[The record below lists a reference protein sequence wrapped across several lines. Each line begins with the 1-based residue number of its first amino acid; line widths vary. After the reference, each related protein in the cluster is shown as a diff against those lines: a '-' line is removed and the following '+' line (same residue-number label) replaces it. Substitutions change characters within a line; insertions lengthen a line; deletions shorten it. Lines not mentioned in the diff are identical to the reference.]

1 MTLPSLRIAIA
12 GLGTVGAGVI
22 RILQTHA
29 DTIARRA
36 GKRIEIVA
44 VHARTRG
51 KDRCVDLSAYEW
63 VDDPLSLAARADIDV
78 IVEVMGGEE
87 GTAKTL
93 TEAAL
98 KAGKN
103 VVTANKAMLAKH
115 GMALAAL
122 AEAQGGDLRYEA
134 AVAGGI
140 PIIKALREGF
150 AGNDIR
156 ALYGILNGTCNYI
169 LTEMR
174 TGGRDF
180 PDVLKEAQE
189 KGYAE
194 ADPTF
199 DVEGIDAAHKLSI
212 LTALA
217 FGVKLDFDAI
227 DITGI
232 RKINAKDIRFADEL
246 GYRIKLLG
254 IAERTSGG
262 AIAQSL
268 EPCLVPIDSAIG
280 SVEGVFNAV
289 FVEGDF
295 VDRAMLEGR
304 GAGEGPTASAVV
316 ADIIDIARGIRLP
329 VFGIPCA
336 DMKPARWA
344 GADDIASEQYLHL
357 IVTDQPGVIA
367 DLSAIL
373 RDHHI
378 SIDTMIQRG
387 RDPGQPVSVVITTHE
402 CSRANI
408 RAAAQKIEDLE
419 SVLAPPTVM
428 RIQAF

>member
-1 MTLPSLRIAIA
+1 MTSSLRIAIA
-12 GLGTVGAGVI
+12 GLGVVGSGVI
-22 RILQTHA
+22 RVLQTHGE
-29 DTIARRA
+29 TIARRA
-36 GKRIEIVA
+36 GKRIDIVA
-44 VHARTRG
+44 VHARTKG
-51 KDRCVDLSAYEW
+51 KDRGVDLSAYEW
-63 VDDPLSLAARADIDV
+63 VDDPISLAARHDIDV
-78 IVEVMGGEE
+78 IVEVMGGES
-87 GTAKTL
+87 GAAKDL
-93 TEAAL
+93 SEAAL
-98 KAGKN
+98 RAGKS

-122 AEAQGGDLRYEA
+122 SETQGGDLRYEA

-150 AGNDIR
+150 AGNEIT

-180 PDVLKEAQE
+180 SDVLKEAQE

-254 IAERTSGG
+254 IAQKTSGG

-268 EPCLVPIDSAIG
+268 EPCLVPINSAIG

-336 DMKPARWA
+336 DLKPAQWA
-344 GADDIASEQYLHL
+344 GADDIVSEQYLHL

-378 SIDTMIQRG
+378 SIETMIQRG
-387 RDPGQPVSVVITTHE
+387 RDPGQPVSVVITTHQ

-408 RAAAQKIEDLE
+408 RSAAQKIEDLE